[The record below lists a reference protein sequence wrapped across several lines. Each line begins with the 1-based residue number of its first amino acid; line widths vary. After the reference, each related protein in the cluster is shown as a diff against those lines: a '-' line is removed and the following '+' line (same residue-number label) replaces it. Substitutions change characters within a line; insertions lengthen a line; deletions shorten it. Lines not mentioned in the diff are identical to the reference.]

1 MAQSFKFYTTGN
13 MRTVDVTFV
22 TNQRIPNRIEYA
34 FDNNLD
40 TFWEALNISNIDIEL
55 DFGVGNT
62 ISVSAFAVFCRNYN
76 ETFFTTVAE
85 LYYSDNGTSWTFWP
99 STFIQFSNL
108 QSNGIVLIDTP
119 TTRTHRYWKIA
130 ISGVINIPE
139 VAGFFLLTKHTI
151 ASGNLE
157 PDVND
162 KNYAIKKQRAPGGRT
177 LKRQLNRVAGETFK
191 RTWLLTDDT
200 DRDVLEAI
208 WDDSGGHALPLFMVE
223 DSDDARLVE
232 IVEPVAFNDNKMQH
246 QLYRPSITFRTLPY
260 IEDGELF

>member
-22 TNQRIPNRIEYA
+22 TSQRIPNRIEYA

-40 TFWEALNISNIDIEL
+40 TYWEPLNISNQDIEM

-62 ISVSAFAVFCRNYN
+62 ISVSAFALFCRNFN
-76 ETFFTTVAE
+76 ETFSTGEAQ
-85 LYYSDNGTSWTFWP
+85 LYYSDNGTSWTLWTGVVLEF
-99 STFIQFSNL
+99 FDL
-108 QSNGIVLIDTP
+108 QRDGIVLIDTP

-130 ISGVINIPE
+130 ITGVINIPE

-177 LKRQLNRVAGETFK
+177 LKRQLNRIPVETFK
-191 RTWLLTDDT
+191 RTWLLTNDT

-208 WDDSGGHALPLFMVE
+208 WDDSAGHALPLFMVE
-223 DSDDARLVE
+223 DGDDARLVE
-232 IVEPVAFNDNKMQH
+232 IVAPAAFNDNKIQH
-246 QLYRPSITFRTLPY
+246 QLYKPTITLRTLPY